1 MFQIRHRVCH
11 QSSRGLRRFVAGLI
25 QNKRFDAAIVDCD
38 GTTAQGWYDIWYDI
52 LLKLSDNPYLHP
64 TVCKT

>member
-25 QNKRFDAAIVDCD
+25 QNKRFDAAIVAFHAIVIEGPDV
-38 GTTAQGWYDIWYDI
+38 
-52 LLKLSDNPYLHP
+52 LE
-64 TVCKT
+64 